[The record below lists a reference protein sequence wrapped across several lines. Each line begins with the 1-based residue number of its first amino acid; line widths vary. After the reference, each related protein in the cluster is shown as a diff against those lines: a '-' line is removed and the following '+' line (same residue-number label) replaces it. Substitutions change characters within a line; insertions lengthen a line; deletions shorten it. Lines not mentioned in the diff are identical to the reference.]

1 MHTLLFQDVDEVF
14 RMMDTARDG
23 RIDYVEWSNT
33 LTLEELHQLTAYCI
47 HKGPLSRSVLT
58 DEERQLLLVMRGR
71 INALVALA
79 DKLDVRVMI
88 DAEHS
93 YFQPAIDNIAAE
105 LMRKH
110 NHSRALVFT
119 TYQMYLRDSLQRLRD
134 DQLRAKSGNYYF
146 AAKLVRG
153 AYMELE
159 RRRADELH
167 YVSPIHRSIE
177 ETHESYNTGVA
188 QLIASIAAG
197 ERVEMMIASHNQTSI
212 ELALSAASA
221 SGLKPPPHDEDAPIY
236 FGQLLGMAD
245 HLTYSLGGAGY
256 KAYKYVPYGKIREV
270 MPYLIRRAQE
280 NSDILM
286 SGVGLEL
293 SMLTRE
299 LTRRLLSRG

>member
-1 MHTLLFQDVDEVF
+1 
-14 RMMDTARDG
+14 MMDTARDG
-23 RIDYVEWSNT
+23 SIDYVEWSNT
-33 LTLEELHQLTAYCI
+33 LSLEELHQLTAYCI
-47 HKGPLSRSVLT
+47 HKGPLSRAVLT

-105 LMRKH
+105 LMRRH

-119 TYQMYLRDSLQRLRD
+119 TYQMYLRDSLHRLRD

-159 RRRADELH
+159 RKRADEMH
-167 YVSPIHRSIE
+167 YASPIHGSIE
-177 ETHESYNTGVA
+177 ETHESYNTGAA
-188 QLIASIAAG
+188 QLIASIAVG
-197 ERVEMMIASHNQTSI
+197 ERVELMIASHNQASI
-212 ELALSAASA
+212 ELVLSAAAASSA
-221 SGLKPPPHDEDAPIY
+221 SSGGLGPPPHVAPIY

-245 HLTYSLGGAGY
+245 HLTYSLGAAGY

-280 NSDILM
+280 NSDIVM

-293 SMLTRE
+293 RMLTRE
-299 LTRRLLSRG
+299 LIRRLLSRG

>member
-1 MHTLLFQDVDEVF
+1 
-14 RMMDTARDG
+14 MMDTARDG

-33 LTLEELHQLTAYCI
+33 LTLEELHRLTTYCI

-105 LMRKH
+105 LMRRH
-110 NHSRALVFT
+110 NHSRPLVFT

-167 YVSPIHRSIE
+167 YASPIHASIE
-177 ETHESYNTGVA
+177 ETHESYNTGAA

-197 ERVEMMIASHNQTSI
+197 ERAELMIASHNQASI
-212 ELALSAASA
+212 ELVLSAASA
-221 SGLKPPPHDEDAPIY
+221 SGLGPAHAPIY
-236 FGQLLGMAD
+236 FAQLLGMAD
-245 HLTYSLGGAGY
+245 HLTYSLGAAGF

-280 NSDILM
+280 NSDIM

>member
-1 MHTLLFQDVDEVF
+1 
-14 RMMDTARDG
+14 MMDTARDG
-23 RIDYVEWSNT
+23 RIDYVEWSNM
-33 LTLEELHQLTAYCI
+33 LTLEELHRLTANCI

-105 LMRKH
+105 LMRRH

-134 DQLRAKSGNYYF
+134 DQLRAKAGNYYF

-167 YVSPIHRSIE
+167 YASPIHRSIE
-177 ETHESYNTGVA
+177 ETHESYNTGAA

-197 ERVEMMIASHNQTSI
+197 ERAELMIASHNQASI
-212 ELALSAASA
+212 EQVLAAAST
-221 SGLKPPPHDEDAPIY
+221 SGLSPPHAPIY
-236 FGQLLGMAD
+236 FAQLLGMAD
-245 HLTYSLGGAGY
+245 HLTYSLGVAGY

-280 NSDILM
+280 NSDIM

-299 LTRRLLSRG
+299 LTRRVLSRGD